1 MPKRLKRA
9 CELGL
14 RSFKTFLETKK
25 IIKSFFARRRHQKTE
40 SLTPLQFPHGN
51 MGFRLFVIL
60 SNPYISYKTLVE
72 KCRLWLKNLLQ
83 VCPSSCEETLHTSFR
98 LKQLRNFLLKTFS
111 RVWLAASRGFSN
123 EYDLTATARQQ
134 ILKNDCAI
142 RLRACPNKPTSIQVS
157 NFSKGA

>member
-1 MPKRLKRA
+1 M
-9 CELGL
+9 

-40 SLTPLQFPHGN
+40 SLTPLQFPHGI

-72 KCRLWLKNLLQ
+72 KCRLSLKNLLQ

-123 EYDLTATARQQ
+123 EYDLNDVIKLRLLITATTRQQ